1 MVVALIA
8 AQGEINFD
16 PSLLSV
22 DRILDEIASL
32 GYKASLLDSNYNR
45 DNHIQ
50 FLVRLLFNSNSI
62 TLAFINLLY
71 FPRIFKLRNSIARDS
86 SFE

>member
-22 DRILDEIASL
+22 DRILDEIDAL

-50 FLVRLLFNSNSI
+50 FLVRFFFSI
-62 TLAFINLLY
+62 TTVSHWLSLIHFI
-71 FPRIFKLRNSIARDS
+71 FSKIFKLTKFNCQG
-86 SFE
+86 